1 MDKVNAVSEFPVT
14 VIEFLE
20 FLYSNVKVFGN
31 FCMEKRF
38 LKYLAATL
46 YPLESKDE
54 SFEVFTGVNLY
65 FLLHLYVIYYLLLIM
80 NALCLGPCIYD
91 IHKVGGG
98 GV

>member
-1 MDKVNAVSEFPVT
+1 MDKTNAVSEFPVT
-14 VIEFLE
+14 IIEFLE

-54 SFEVFTGVNLY
+54 SFEVFIGIRLC
-65 FLLHLYVIYYLLLIM
+65 FSIALICYLLLRM
-80 NALCLGPCIYD
+80 NAICLGVMYI
-91 IHKVGGG
+91 
-98 GV
+98 